1 MRRFGGNVLLAV
13 GLAALLLSGCAVFQD
28 KQAQTDNDE
37 LCAVLDTDKDG
48 KITKEEFMARATDK
62 NKALE
67 VFQKCDTGNKGHL
80 TYDEIINRRFMIPP
94 EIYMTPPPVLVPR
107 R

>member
-1 MRRFGGNVLLAV
+1 MKMSGCGVALAMGLAV
-13 GLAALLLSGCAVFQD
+13 LVMTGCASTQD
-28 KQAQTDNDE
+28 QKAEMDNQE
-37 LCAVLDTDKDG
+37 LCSVLDTNQDG

-67 VFQKCDTGNKGHL
+67 VYQKCDTDNKGYL
-80 TYDEIINRRFMIPP
+80 TYDQVINRRFMIPP
-94 EIYMTPPPVLVPR
+94 EIYMTPPPLLVPR